1 VVVVSALVVVISV
14 LMVVMSAVVLVN
26 SAEALLDSSEE
37 LVASAEAVSV
47 SVDDVVGNMKA
58 VVDSVVSDKDVESLD
73 EKEDVGSVDI
83 EVDVERS
90 DDRTADEKDKSVDGV
105 PGEAEDPN
113 DSVIIES
120 EDKEELGDW
129 DGIELVVGKM
139 KAVEYSVVKEDNE
152 NEGNDKETSP
162 EVAVVVYSVLSIDCV
177 VSIARDEVPMDSGRL
192 VNADER
198 AVSVGNNS

>member
-139 KAVEYSVVKEDNE
+139 KAVEYSVVKEDDE
-152 NEGNDKETSP
+152 DEGNDRERSP
-162 EVAVVVYSVLSIDCV
+162 EVAVVVYLVLSIDCV
-177 VSIARDEVPMDSGRL
+177 VSIARDEVLIDSGRL
-192 VNADER
+192 VNADEL